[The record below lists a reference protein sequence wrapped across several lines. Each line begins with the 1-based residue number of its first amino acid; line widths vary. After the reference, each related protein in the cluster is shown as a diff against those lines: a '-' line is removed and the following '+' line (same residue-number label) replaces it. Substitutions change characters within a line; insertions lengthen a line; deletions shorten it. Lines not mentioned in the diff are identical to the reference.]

1 MTTSDERFYAQ
12 RDTNFK
18 ERVLNIL
25 FGNSSGHS
33 EQEAL
38 DLIAN
43 LIKGLEPKVIQC
55 ESNNK
60 SNVTYNEVD
69 YVEQCITEGNDYRDC
84 VDTLVNKMGTKYNNA
99 I

>member
-33 EQEAL
+33 EQEAE
-38 DLIAN
+38 
-43 LIKGLEPKVIQC
+43 KLEI
-55 ESNNK
+55 
-60 SNVTYNEVD
+60 TVD
-69 YVEQCITEGNDYRDC
+69 YYLAEFV
-84 VDTLVNKMGTKYNNA
+84 
-99 I
+99 